1 MALVAQIH
9 LGMKY
14 RAAASQLKGG
24 LSEGMAKEA
33 IECILDQRLHP
44 IMVMCK

>member
-1 MALVAQIH
+1 
-9 LGMKY
+9 MKY